1 MESPLHIIVLPDTDV
16 PEPYRKDA
24 WRLILEYP
32 EADEGTAFSAFAVIS
47 KGGHEGAVNALLALI
62 EGQATCIS
70 NHEPA
75 VSVWQHTPK
84 ERVNA

>member
-16 PEPYRKDA
+16 PEEYRANA

-32 EADEGTAFSAFAVIS
+32 ESDEGTAFSAFAVVS
-47 KGGHEGAVNALLALI
+47 RGGHQGAVDALLDLI
-62 EGQATCIS
+62 DGYAICIS

>member
-16 PEPYRKDA
+16 PEEYRKNA

-32 EADEGTAFSAFAVIS
+32 SVEEGTEFSAFAVIS
-47 KGGHEGAVNALLALI
+47 HSHAGAVDALLSLI
-62 EGQATCIS
+62 EGQATCIT

-75 VSVWQHTPK
+75 VSVWQHIPK
-84 ERVNA
+84 EQVNA